1 MMIDEFEYGK
11 KYNVE
16 YEDNDGNI
24 VKKHELVYIG
34 RADDSHIPFNY
45 EIDRL
50 KFYEGNQYLYINP
63 YNIRDVELVNDTKPE
78 QKKIQLLVDD
88 EDGPYRWKLNFR
100 EIIGVDDYP
109 FCMLRIDGILYPA
122 IYIRYDEESAAH
134 VFEYVCDEIAHM
146 YGVTKDKLWN
156 GECYIIN
163 FNSGAEVHRTSLIE
177 LRKQW
182 NFDALKIGKP
192 YRLVK
197 DGKITFALLSQITE
211 ICLVFVTAE
220 RDASNSY
227 TFATDLKYPDNC
239 YVEILVCPG
248 LESTDYDVYPAW
260 SDENEKTG

>member
-1 MMIDEFEYGK
+1 MVIDEFEYGK

-63 YNIRDVELVNDTKPE
+63 YMIRDVELANDTEPE
-78 QKKIQLLVDD
+78 QKKIQLLIDD
-88 EDGPYRWKLNFR
+88 GDIPYRWKLNFR

-109 FCMLRIDGILYPA
+109 FCMLRIDEVLYPA
-122 IYIRYDEESAAH
+122 IYIRYDEEIDAH
-134 VFEYVCDEIAHM
+134 VFEYVRGGVAYM
-146 YGVTKDKLWN
+146 YGVTKDKIWN
-156 GECYIIN
+156 QECYIIN
-163 FNSGAEVHRTSLIE
+163 FKSGKEVHRTSLIK
-177 LRKQW
+177 RGKQW
-182 NFDALKIGKP
+182 NLDALKIGNP

-197 DGKITFALLSQITE
+197 DGKTTFALLSQINET
-211 ICLVFVTAE
+211 CLVFVTAE
-220 RDASNSY
+220 RDASNSN
-227 TFATDLKYPDNC
+227 DLTYPDNC

-248 LESTDYDVYPAW
+248 FEYADYDVYHM
-260 SDENEKTG
+260 E